1 MKQMGQLSASS
12 FHLSIRVLEAVRERE
27 RMLYFASCWDVA
39 LFERQKDFA
48 ACEREL
54 SKTNFLV
61 VERELGTV
69 LDILAQR
76 LSSPRGLATDG
87 RHLAAVR
94 ENNRRSIR
102 RADDVLAFVKDHG
115 CPAE

>member
-1 MKQMGQLSASS
+1 MGQLSANS
-12 FHLSIRVLEAVRERE
+12 FHLSIRVLEAIRERE

-48 ACEREL
+48 AFEREL

-87 RHLAAVR
+87 RHLAAVCD
-94 ENNRRSIR
+94 NNMRSIR
-102 RADDVLAFVKDHG
+102 RADDVLAFVKNHG
-115 CPAE
+115 CPTE